1 MNVKDASPISKSK
14 LDEVKQPDWKQ
25 VMSLFNYDR
34 SFIQLGA
41 SQFVVSHPQPV
52 REAIDRYRKQ
62 LDEEPVL
69 YTEEKENE
77 YMQRV
82 REIAAKYFNVPNPDD
97 IAMTDSTTMGLGTIY
112 TALNLQKGQEV
123 LTTEHDHYS

>member
-1 MNVKDASPISKSK
+1 MKGVLERFSFQSNKAT
-14 LDEVKQPDWKQ
+14 QPDWKQ
-25 VMSLFNYDR
+25 VMTLFNYDR
-34 SFIQLGA
+34 SYIQLGA
-41 SQFVVSHPQPV
+41 SQFVVSHPKPV

-82 REIAAKYFNVPNPDD
+82 REIAAQYMHVPNPDD
-97 IAMTDSTTMGLGTIY
+97 IAMTDSTTMGLGMIY
-112 TALNLQKGQEV
+112 TALNIQKGQE
-123 LTTEHDHYS
+123 